1 MNIETTLRKI
11 NTLKIL
17 FVSPADNI
25 LKIEYIFE
33 RLPIHHILVME
44 NEILKGID
52 SKIVLLNI
60 YRNSVLDGKL
70 PNRSVIRA
78 DEIIASNLI
87 LLDVNDT

>member
-33 RLPIHHILVME
+33 RLPIHHILVMI
-44 NEILKGID
+44 NEILKGII
-52 SKIVLLNI
+52 SKTDLLNM
-60 YRNSVLDGKL
+60 YRNSVWKVNSL
-70 PNRSVIRA
+70 
-78 DEIIASNLI
+78 IAV
-87 LLDVNDT
+87 LLRQRKS